1 MFSSISVVFGQ
12 ASNMED
18 EMDPPVVFHSKVS
31 TILQGTNIKDELTNI
46 YMDLQRK
53 IEDFECNGS
62 GWVGWVIKHF
72 ICLDLG
78 RFQLE

>member
-1 MFSSISVVFGQ
+1 MVFGQ

-18 EMDPPVVFHSKVS
+18 ETDPPVVFRSNVS

-53 IEDFECNGS
+53 IENFECNGS
-62 GWVGWVIKHF
+62 GWVIKRF
-72 ICLDLG
+72 LCLDLG
-78 RFQLE
+78 RFHLE